1 MSKVA
6 LVTGASRGIGKAI
19 ALQMAKDGYQVV
31 VNYTSNEA
39 TALNVVNEIKSY
51 GVEAIAIKA
60 NVANFTEVEAMVKQC
75 IDTFSRIDVLVNNAG
90 ITRDNLL
97 LRMSESD
104 FEDVIDINLKGT
116 FNCIKCIS
124 KIMMKQRSGVIIN
137 MSSVIGLIGNIG
149 QVNYSASKGGVI
161 AMTKSVAK
169 ELASRNI
176 RCNAIAP
183 GFIETEMT
191 NQLSD
196 TIKEK
201 VIENIPL
208 KAFGSV
214 EDIANCVS
222 FLVSDKSRY
231 ITGQT
236 IQVDGGMVV

>member
-19 ALQMAKDGYQVV
+19 ALQMAKDGYNVV
-31 VNYTSNEA
+31 VNYTSSQES
-39 TALNVVNEIKSY
+39 ALKIVEEIKTY
-51 GVEAIAIKA
+51 GVDAIAIQA
-60 NVANFTEVEAMVKQC
+60 NVAVFSEVEMMVKQC
-75 IDTFSRIDVLVNNAG
+75 MDVFSRIDVLVNNAG

-97 LRMSESD
+97 LRMSEAD
-104 FEDVIDINLKGT
+104 FDDVIDINLKGA
-116 FNCIKCIS
+116 FHCIKCVS

-176 RCNAIAP
+176 RCNAVAP

-191 NQLSD
+191 DQLND

-201 VIENIPL
+201 IVENIPL
-208 KAFGSV
+208 KSLGSV
-214 EDIANCVS
+214 DDIANCVS